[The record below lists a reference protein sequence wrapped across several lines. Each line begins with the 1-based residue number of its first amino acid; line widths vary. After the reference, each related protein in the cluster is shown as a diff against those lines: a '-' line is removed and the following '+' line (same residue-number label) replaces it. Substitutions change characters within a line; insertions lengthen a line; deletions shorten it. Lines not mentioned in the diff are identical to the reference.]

1 MAILIKLSFHPI
13 LRMSERGTTIHISK
27 EVWKKLN
34 NMKNVGESF
43 DSVLRR
49 LLEIDNEHKNG

>member
-1 MAILIKLSFHPI
+1 
-13 LRMSERGTTIHISK
+13 MSERGTTIHISK